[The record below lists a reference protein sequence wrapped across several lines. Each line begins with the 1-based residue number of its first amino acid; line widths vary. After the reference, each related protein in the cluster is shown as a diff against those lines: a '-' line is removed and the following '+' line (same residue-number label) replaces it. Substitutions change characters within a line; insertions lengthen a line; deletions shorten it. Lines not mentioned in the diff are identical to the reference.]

1 MDNTANR
8 ISESDTQAETKA
20 RRGLGPLALLVL
32 VVILGIA
39 GIFGLALSSRNQGRP
54 TSGPAPDFSLS
65 TFDGETYTL
74 SQLRGKVVMVNFWA
88 GWCAP
93 CQDEAP
99 ALEAT
104 WQKYKDK
111 GVLFLGVAYTD
122 TERSAKA
129 FLQKYGI
136 TYPTGL
142 DIGTRISTLYR
153 ITGIPETF
161 IVNRAGNV
169 VSFVPAPLDEARL
182 SSMLDQAL
190 ATD

>member
-1 MDNTANR
+1 MDNTAG
-8 ISESDTQAETKA
+8 EAEIKV
-20 RRGLGPLALLVL
+20 RRGLGPVALLVL
-32 VVILGIA
+32 FIILGVA
-39 GIFGLALSSRNQGRP
+39 VIFGLALSRQNQSQP
-54 TSGPAPDFSLS
+54 TSGVAPDFTLT

-74 SQLRGKVVMVNFWA
+74 SQLRGSVVLINFWA
-88 GWCAP
+88 GWCVP

-104 WQKYKDK
+104 WQKYKDA
-111 GVLFLGVAYTD
+111 GVVFLGVAYTD

-142 DIGTRISTLYR
+142 DIQTRISTKYR

-169 VSFVPAPLDEARL
+169 VEFVPAPLDEARL
-182 SSMLDQAL
+182 SSMLDRAL
-190 ATD
+190 AN

>member
-1 MDNTANR
+1 MDNTAN
-8 ISESDTQAETKA
+8 EAEIKA
-20 RRGLGPLALLVL
+20 RRGFSPVALLALLI
-32 VVILGIA
+32 ILGMA
-39 GIFGLALSSRNQGRP
+39 VIFGLALSRQNQSQP
-54 TSGPAPDFSLS
+54 NSGVAPDFTLT
-65 TFDGETYTL
+65 TFGGETYTL
-74 SQLRGKVVMVNFWA
+74 SQLRGSVVLINFWA
-88 GWCAP
+88 GWCVP

-104 WQKYKDK
+104 WQKYKDA
-111 GVLFLGVAYTD
+111 GVVFLGVAYTD

-142 DIGTRISTLYR
+142 DMGTRISTQYR

-169 VSFVPAPLDEARL
+169 VGFVPAPLDEARL

-190 ATD
+190 AD